1 MKILRHPAAS
11 RDSEQDGQPPAEDPA
26 PDRVEKV
33 RRLKDLVQRGEY
45 EVDEE
50 LLARRIA
57 ERWFKG
63 KPSTSD

>member
-1 MKILRHPAAS
+1 
-11 RDSEQDGQPPAEDPA
+11 
-26 PDRVEKV
+26 V